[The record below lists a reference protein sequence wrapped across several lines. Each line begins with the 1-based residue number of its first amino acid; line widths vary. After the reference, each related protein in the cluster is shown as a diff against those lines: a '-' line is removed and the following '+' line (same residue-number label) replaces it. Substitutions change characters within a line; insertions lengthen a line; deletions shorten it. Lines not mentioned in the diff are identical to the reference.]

1 MISPSFKKS
10 WDFRG
15 NMVDILTYFSC
26 VFETPFKSQSVME
39 YTSARKKR
47 PTHKELPF
55 VAKLLSRER
64 CRVKNKAGHQLK
76 L

>member
-39 YTSARKKR
+39 YTSARKKDR
-47 PTHKELPF
+47 PTKDFP
-55 VAKLLSRER
+55 S
-64 CRVKNKAGHQLK
+64 
-76 L
+76 